1 MWSAAFSP
9 DGTRVLTASKD
20 ATARIWDV
28 ASRRMVAELVSDD
41 PVRRAAFSPDG
52 KRVVTAPLNKS
63 VRVWDV
69 FPDTTAL
76 VSTARTA
83 APRCLTPAERETF
96 FLSREPPAW
105 CVEMA
110 KWPYDAP
117 AWKQWLADSAAARPR
132 RCRLTCRKAGSC
144 HSRKIYPT
152 ARSSNADRRGHHSTR
167 NKQRWNRPVHQ
178 EVEMFELD
186 VAQGTSQGAV
196 SPFSHSQLNG
206 RFCGETGPDR
216 GDSCTRAIRP

>member
-1 MWSAAFSP
+1 MESASSPRPRTNRCASGMFSP
-9 DGTRVLTASKD
+9 TRRRSCRPPEPQRRAALHPRSAKPSFCP
-20 ATARIWDV
+20 
-28 ASRRMVAELVSDD
+28 ASRRRGASRWRNGL
-41 PVRRAAFSPDG
+41 
-52 KRVVTAPLNKS
+52 
-63 VRVWDV
+63 
-69 FPDTTAL
+69 TTRL
-76 VSTARTA
+76 HGNSGS
-83 APRCLTPAERETF
+83 LT
-96 FLSREPPAW
+96 
-105 CVEMA
+105 
-110 KWPYDAP
+110 
-117 AWKQWLADSAAARPR
+117 SAAARPR

-167 NKQRWNRPVHQ
+167 NKQRWNGPVHQ

-216 GDSCTRAIRP
+216 GESCTRAIRPFVTFPPWVPSVSSIRRDLSNALPRA